1 MSKRTGKDQAA
12 KASSSDDRLLPTSSP
27 DMSGVMEAIATLEQK
42 ILARIDLS
50 TKDLNEKI
58 GSIKSVLADQEGRLQ
73 EVETGLNEY
82 SDRTVT
88 VEGDVS
94 QLKLQVAKLTQKL
107 DDLEGRQR
115 RSNARIVG
123 VKEGYEDSGKPTDV
137 FAAMLKELFGLGFVP
152 TLDRAHRSLR
162 PQPKDGEP
170 PRVVVVKFHYFQER
184 EEVFRKASLAP
195 ALLQG
200 KKISI
205 FPDYTTDVAKRRAS
219 FAEAK
224 RLLRS
229 CKDVRFGLLYPAVL
243 RITTSA
249 GQEKRFTDPSDAT
262 DYVKKELL
270 R

>member
-1 MSKRTGKDQAA
+1 MGKTKVGKDQAA
-12 KASSSDDRLLPTSSP
+12 EPSSPEDRLSP
-27 DMSGVMEAIATLEQK
+27 DMSGIMEAIANSEQK
-42 ILARIDLS
+42 ILARIDSS

-58 GSIKSVLADQEGRLQ
+58 GSIKSDLAGQEARLQ
-73 EVETGLNEY
+73 DVETGLNEY

-88 VEGDVS
+88 VESDVS

-107 DDLEGRQR
+107 DELEGRQR

-123 VKEGYEDSGKPTDV
+123 VKEGYENNGRPTDV
-137 FAAMLKELFGLGFVP
+137 FAAMLKELFGLSFVP

-162 PQPKDGEP
+162 PRPNDKDP

-184 EEVFRKASLAP
+184 EEVFRKASVTS
-195 ALLQG
+195 ALLQD

-229 CKDVRFGLLYPAVL
+229 CTGVRFGLLFPAVL
-243 RITTSA
+243 RITTPT
-249 GQEKRFTDPSDAT
+249 GQEKRFTDPSEAT

-270 R
+270 RRV